1 MVARILIADDN
12 SIMRTTLRSLLEG
25 RQGWQVCY
33 EASNGLEAVQG
44 AATLKPDLV
53 ILDLS
58 MPVMDGLQAAR
69 EISSSNPDITIL
81 MHTNHAS
88 AALVQQAEKHGIRKV
103 VSKGGR
109 GNEIVAAIEA
119 LLSVGSEIAAG
130 TEHAAT
136 IETKEP
142 PALGEAAKAA
152 APNSSQG

>member
-1 MVARILIADDN
+1 MAARILIADDN
-12 SIMRTTLRSLLEG
+12 PIMRTTLRALLGSRE
-25 RQGWQVCY
+25 GWQVCY

-69 EISSSNPDITIL
+69 EISSSYPEITIL

-88 AALVQQAEKHGIRKV
+88 AALVQQAEKHGIRKI

-109 GNEIVAAIEA
+109 GDEIVAAIEA

-130 TEHAAT
+130 TERAAT

-142 PALGEAAKAA
+142 PVAGQAAKA
-152 APNSSQG
+152 GGTK

>member
-1 MVARILIADDN
+1 MAARILIADDN
-12 SIMRTTLRSLLEG
+12 PIMRTTLRALLER

-69 EISSSNPDITIL
+69 EISSSHPEITIL

-88 AALVQQAEKHGIRKV
+88 AALVQQAEKHGVRKI

-109 GNEIVAAIEA
+109 GNDIVAAIEA
-119 LLSVGSEIAAG
+119 LLSGGAEIAAG
-130 TEHAAT
+130 TQRAAT

-142 PALGEAAKAA
+142 PVVGEAAKA
-152 APNSSQG
+152 GGRTK